1 MVVNAKRSGL
11 GSLSTIGS
19 TVSLEVSV
27 SPAQLPST
35 ASAASAPPH
44 LFGAGVGLVVISAV
58 TNLLMLVGPL
68 FMMQVYDRVL
78 ASKSLPTL
86 LALTGLVVALYG
98 FYGFLELIRS
108 RIATRFGSVVSARFA
123 NRLFVSTLSRG
134 EGKASGEL
142 IRDLD
147 MVRQFI
153 SGAGALSLLDLYWT
167 PLYLGL
173 VFLFHPML
181 GWLAISGGVVVAL
194 LMVVNELAAQ
204 RPAKAVNDAMNVRQA
219 QLSDVS
225 VGAESMLA
233 MGMVRTMADRWE
245 GSADELLLAQR
256 KASDRAMF
264 FSSITKAFRLLLQSA
279 VLAMG
284 AYLTIT
290 GDITAGLMI
299 AASIITARALAPVEQ
314 IVGNWRGFVGAR
326 QAHARIRKAVSQA
339 RAEPTTKLP
348 PPTRTLGANNLAVAP
363 PGADKPILEGIN
375 FSLEAGEAMGI
386 LGASGCGKSMLGR
399 TLVGVI
405 RPMDGA
411 VRLDGSELSHFD
423 RSRLGQSIGYLPQL
437 IELFDGTIA
446 QNIARFRKDAPPEA
460 VIEAARLA
468 GVAEMVTHLPQGYDT
483 FVGARGAML
492 SAGQRQRIGLARAL
506 FGDPFLIVLDE
517 PNSNL
522 DSIGDVALNTAIVA
536 AKERGAIV
544 IVIAHRPS
552 AIAAVDS
559 LLFLQNGRQG
569 AFGPRDEVLRA
580 IAPVPPLSVVRGKRR

>member
-1 MVVNAKRSGL
+1 MPTTA
-11 GSLSTIGS
+11 
-19 TVSLEVSV
+19 
-27 SPAQLPST
+27 LPR
-35 ASAASAPPH
+35 SAPPR
-44 LFGAGVGLVVISAV
+44 LFGAGVGLVVISAIA
-58 TNLLMLVGPL
+58 NLLMLVGPL
-68 FMMQVYDRVL
+68 FMMQIYDRVL

-123 NRLFVSTLSRG
+123 NQLFVSTITRG
-134 EGKASGEL
+134 EGKASSEL

-147 MVRQFI
+147 TVRQFI
-153 SGAGALSLLDLYWT
+153 SGAGALSLLDLYWA

-194 LMVVNELAAQ
+194 LMIVNELVAQ
-204 RPAKAVNDAMNVRQA
+204 RPARAVNDAMNVRQA

-225 VGAESMLA
+225 VGAEAMLA

-245 GSADELLLAQR
+245 GSAGELLAAQR
-256 KASDRAMF
+256 KAGDRAMF

-284 AYLTIT
+284 AYLTIN
-290 GDITAGLMI
+290 GDITSGLMI

-314 IVGNWRGFVGAR
+314 IVANWRGFVSAR
-326 QAHARIRKAVSQA
+326 QAYARIRKVVSQA
-339 RAEPTTKLP
+339 RADPTTILP
-348 PPTRTLGANNLAVAP
+348 PPSRTLAANNLAVAV
-363 PGADKPILEGIN
+363 PGAERPILEGIN
-375 FSLEAGEAMGI
+375 FSLKAGEALGI
-386 LGASGCGKSMLGR
+386 LGVSGCGKSMLGR

-405 RPMDGA
+405 KPMDGA
-411 VRLDGSELSHFD
+411 VRLDGSELTHFD

-446 QNIARFRKDAPPEA
+446 QNIARFRKDASPEA
-460 VIEAARLA
+460 VIAAARLA
-468 GVAEMVTHLPQGYDT
+468 GVEEMVTHLPQGYDT
-483 FVGARGAML
+483 FVGTRGTML

-506 FGDPFLIVLDE
+506 FGDPFLLVLDE

-522 DSIGDVALNTAIVA
+522 DSIGDAALNTAIVA

-552 AIAAVDS
+552 AIAAVDN

-569 AFGPRDEVLRA
+569 AFGPKDEVLRA
-580 IAPVPPLSVVRGKRR
+580 ITPVPPLSVVRGKRR